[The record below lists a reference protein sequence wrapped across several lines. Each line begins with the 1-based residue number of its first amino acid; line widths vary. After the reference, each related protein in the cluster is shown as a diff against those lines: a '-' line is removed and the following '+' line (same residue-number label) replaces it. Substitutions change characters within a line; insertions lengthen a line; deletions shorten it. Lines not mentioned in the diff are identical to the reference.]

1 MLFMKK
7 IGLLLVG
14 TFLLSGCWDLN
25 ENERMFYV
33 QGMGID
39 YKDGEYEVF
48 IQIISFSNVAKTETI
63 SQDNIQSEVNSFKGK
78 TVSEAFDNLYNAIG
92 EKLYWGHF
100 SFLILKDAAM
110 KEDRLNSVINALT
123 RFPDTRYLTWIYSTD
138 EPLSEFLTVT
148 PLLKRSITLTRLAD
162 PQNSY
167 EKESFIEPINVRR
180 LLIDLNEP
188 GHEVNIPYVRLKEGW
203 QTQKEPDKSIET
215 AGVGIITPHT
225 FKGYIKGEKAN
236 GLKWLSNE
244 TVQSRITTNTDGNQ
258 YISITVKNLKTTIT
272 PIVKGNDVKF
282 DINIALTAS
291 LSSFTGNI
299 STKDIEKAVI
309 KQVKKEVKD
318 TYNAGLEKETDIYRL
333 SEVIYRQKV
342 NFWRE
347 NQKNGKIDLSEDSIQ
362 RINVVVQQIES
373 GRKSYKE
380 SIQ

>member
-1 MLFMKK
+1 
-7 IGLLLVG
+7 
-14 TFLLSGCWDLN
+14 
-25 ENERMFYV
+25 
-33 QGMGID
+33 
-39 YKDGEYEVF
+39 
-48 IQIISFSNVAKTETI
+48 
-63 SQDNIQSEVNSFKGK
+63 
-78 TVSEAFDNLYNAIG
+78 
-92 EKLYWGHF
+92 
-100 SFLILKDAAM
+100 M
-110 KEDRLNSVINALT
+110 KENRLNSVINALT

-167 EKESFIEPINVRR
+167 EKESFIEPMNVRR

-258 YISITVKNLKTTIT
+258 YISVTVKNLKTTIT
-272 PIVKGNDVKF
+272 PIVKGNNVKF

-342 NFWRE
+342 NFWRD